1 MEVFFSSNPQSLTFN
16 PCLPLN
22 SPSSFSYS
30 RLRFVRRQFLG
41 SSHNLRPPDA
51 LRSRRRCR
59 NLGLFVQSPRCIL
72 RASLSSNP
80 VLIVVAVV
88 TFSAVSFIYMNLN
101 RRKKNAVERSRSP
114 KLALSQLGRGINW
127 SVDGHVMGFRDHH
140 GEFLEQNIAVKDR
153 AEEKSYSG
161 EEETVLQLQKSG
173 LSHEASVNE
182 TLPPSVSEVT
192 TSKDSDSLFSDESEA
207 TDPSLLS
214 AIFESGVLQPLIFAN
229 EMTDLRL
236 NGSHVKSH
244 SELPVV
250 VDTTELPPVT
260 GPLYS
265 VYDQVT
271 QHLKEDGELLNEEKL
286 SSSNFQ
292 IEEPAREDI
301 YMFYQDTESSN
312 QTETSSRTSH
322 LYNKKFSSLMVN
334 GVSRVAELV
343 LEDSLPVAG
352 YVQRKVPDVRYKEGS
367 SGNRKKSGGN
377 NISGHGERKEPS
389 LHKGKA
395 VNGVTHPNGKHV
407 HYKNLH
413 VDQYKSYNQ
422 CLKGGRLHDCIR
434 ILQDMETEGILDM
447 NKIYHGKFFNICKS
461 KKAVQEAFQ
470 YTALIQNPTLSTFN
484 MLMSVCASRQ
494 DSERAFQVVRLV
506 QEAGMKADC
515 KLYTT
520 LISTCG
526 KSGKVDAMFEVFHRM
541 VNAGVE
547 PNVHTYG
554 ALIDGCAR
562 AGQVAKAFGV
572 YGIMRSKNVK
582 PDRVVFNALIT
593 ACGQSGAVD
602 RAFDVLAEMGAELHP
617 IEPDH
622 ITIGALMK
630 ACANAGQV
638 DRAIEVYKMIHDYK
652 IKGTPEV
659 YTIAVNC
666 CSQSCDWD
674 FASNVYQDMTRKGVQ
689 PDEIFLSALIDVA
702 GHAGKLDAAFEILGE
717 AKTLGIRV
725 GIVSYSSLMGAC
737 SNAKNWQKAL
747 ALYED
752 LKSMKLRLTVST
764 VNALITALCDGEQLQ
779 MAMDILTEMKELG
792 LSPNNITYSIL
803 TAASERNNDLEI
815 ALMLLS
821 QAKED
826 GIVPTLTMYRCI
838 IGMCLRRI
846 AEPTSL
852 DRPLMSLDSKLPQ
865 VDNKWTA
872 QALMVYREIIE
883 AGIVPSIDVLSQ
895 VLGCLQIPHDSA
907 LKSRLIENIGVSA
920 DSSRSSNL
928 CSLIDGF
935 GEYDPRAF
943 SLLEE
948 AASLGVATFV
958 FPKGNPIV
966 VDAKE
971 LQIHTAEVYL
981 LTVLKGLKHRLA
993 AGSRLPNIMILLP
1006 NETTQILSPKGER
1019 TINLSGRVGQ
1029 AVAALLRRLGLPY
1042 LGNESSGKIRIN
1054 GLALRRWL
1062 QPKLSDSLSGKPG
1075 EFGTFQ
1081 SRLRKGISHQQRNIR
1096 IGNLSL
1102 D

>member
-1 MEVFFSSNPQSLTFN
+1 MEVFFPSNPQSLTFN

-72 RASLSSNP
+72 RATFSSNP

-127 SVDGHVMGFRDHH
+127 SVDGHMMGFRDHH
-140 GEFLEQNIAVKDR
+140 GDFLEQNIAVKDR
-153 AEEKSYSG
+153 TEEKSYSG

-173 LSHEASVNE
+173 LSHEASVTE

-229 EMTDLRL
+229 DMTDLRL

-271 QHLKEDGELLNEEKL
+271 QHLKEDGELLKEEKFN
-286 SSSNFQ
+286 SSNFQ

-301 YMFYQDTESSN
+301 YMFYEDTKSSN

-322 LYNKKFSSLMVN
+322 LYNQKFSSLMVN

-352 YVQRKVPDVRYKEGS
+352 YVQREVPDVRYKEGS

-377 NISGHGERKEPS
+377 NISRHGERKEPS
-389 LHKGKA
+389 LHKGKV
-395 VNGVTHPNGKHV
+395 VNGLPHPNGKHV
-407 HYKNLH
+407 HYKNLD

-434 ILQDMETEGILDM
+434 ILQDMEKEGILDM

-484 MLMSVCASRQ
+484 MLMSVCASSQ

-562 AGQVAKAFGV
+562 AAQVAKAFGV

-638 DRAIEVYKMIHDYK
+638 DRAREVYKMIHDYK

-674 FASNVYQDMTRKGVQ
+674 FASNIYQDMTRKGVQ

-702 GHAGKLDAAFEILGE
+702 GHAGKLDAAFEVLGE

-764 VNALITALCDGEQLQ
+764 VNALITALSDGEQLQ

-803 TAASERNNDLEI
+803 TAASDRNNDLEI

-846 AEPTSL
+846 ADPSSL
-852 DRPLMSLDSKLPQ
+852 DRPLMSLDSTLPQ
-865 VDNKWTA
+865 VDSKWTA
-872 QALMVYREIIE
+872 QALKVYREIIE

-895 VLGCLQIPHDSA
+895 VLGCLQIPHDPA

-920 DSSRSSNL
+920 DSSRSSSL

-943 SLLEE
+943 SLFEE
-948 AASLGVATFV
+948 AASLGVAPFV
-958 FPKGNPIV
+958 SLKGNPIV

-993 AGSRLPNIMILLP
+993 AGSRLPNIMILLS
-1006 NETTQILSPKGER
+1006 NETTEILFSKGER

-1042 LGNESSGKIRIN
+1042 QGNESSGKIRIN

-1081 SRLRKGISHQQRNIR
+1081 SRLRKGISHQQRDIR

>member
-1 MEVFFSSNPQSLTFN
+1 MEVSFSSNPQLLTFN

-22 SPSSFSYS
+22 SSSSFSYT

-41 SSHNLRPPDA
+41 SSHNLRPPDV

-59 NLGLFVQSPRCIL
+59 KVGFLVQSPRCMF
-72 RASLSSNP
+72 RAAFTSNP

-101 RRKKNAVERSRSP
+101 KRKKNAVERSQSP
-114 KLALSQLGRGINW
+114 KLALSQLGRGVNW
-127 SVDGHVMGFRDHH
+127 SVDDQVMGFRDHH
-140 GEFLEQNIAVKDR
+140 GDFLEQNMAVKDR
-153 AEEKSYSG
+153 TEERSNSG
-161 EEETVLQLQKSG
+161 EEETVLHLQTSV
-173 LSHEASVNE
+173 LSHEASVTE
-182 TLPPSVSEVT
+182 TLPPSVEFT
-192 TSKDSDSLFSDESEA
+192 TSRDSGSLFSDETEA
-207 TDPSLLS
+207 ADPSLPS
-214 AIFESGVLQPLIFAN
+214 DIFESGVLQPLIFAN
-229 EMTDLRL
+229 DMTDLQL
-236 NGSHVKSH
+236 NVSDVKSH
-244 SELPVV
+244 SDLAVV
-250 VDTTELPPVT
+250 LDTTELPPVS

-265 VYDQVT
+265 VYNQVT
-271 QHLKEDGELLNEEKL
+271 QDFKADGELLKMEKL
-286 SSSNFQ
+286 IGSNFL
-292 IEEPAREDI
+292 IEEPSREDI
-301 YMFYQDTESSN
+301 YMFYEDTKSSS
-312 QTETSSRTSH
+312 QMATSSRTSH
-322 LYNKKFSSLMVN
+322 LYNQKFSSVTIN
-334 GVSRVAELV
+334 GVSRGAELM
-343 LEDSLPVAG
+343 LEDSLQIAG
-352 YVQRKVPDVRYKEGS
+352 YVERREHVAKYKGGS
-367 SGNRKKSGGN
+367 SGDKNKSGGGN
-377 NISGHGERKEPS
+377 NIVGHGERKEAS
-389 LHKGKA
+389 LHKEKV
-395 VNGVTHPNGKHV
+395 VNGLPYPNGKHV
-407 HYKNLH
+407 HNKNLH
-413 VDQYKSYNQ
+413 VDQYKAYNQ
-422 CLKGGRLHDCIR
+422 CLKGGRLNECIK
-434 ILQDMETEGILDM
+434 ILQDMEKAGLLDM

-470 YTALIQNPTLSTFN
+470 YTKLIANPTLSTFN
-484 MLMSVCASRQ
+484 MLMSVCASSQ
-494 DSERAFQVVRLV
+494 DSDRAFQVVRLV

-541 VNAGVE
+541 VNAEVE

-622 ITIGALMK
+622 FTIGALIK

-638 DRAIEVYKMIHDYK
+638 DRAKEVYKMIHDCN

-666 CSQSCDWD
+666 CSQSGDWD
-674 FASNVYQDMTRKGVQ
+674 FASTVYQDMTRKGVK
-689 PDEIFLSALIDVA
+689 PDEIFFSALIDAA
-702 GHAGKLDAAFEILGE
+702 GHAGKLDSAFEILGE

-747 ALYED
+747 ELYED
-752 LKSMKLRLTVST
+752 LKSTKLRPTVST
-764 VNALITALCDGEQLQ
+764 VNALINALCDGEQLQ
-779 MAMDILTEMKELG
+779 MAMDIQREMKGLG
-792 LSPNNITYSIL
+792 LYPNNITYSIL
-803 TAASERNNDLEI
+803 MAASERNNNLEI
-815 ALMLLS
+815 ALELLS

-826 GIVPTLTMYRCI
+826 CVAPTLTMYRCI
-838 IGMCLRRI
+838 IGMCLRRV
-846 AEPTSL
+846 AEPSSL
-852 DRPLMSLDSKLPQ
+852 DRPLLSLDTSWPQ
-865 VDNKWTA
+865 VDSKWAA

-883 AGIVPSIDVLSQ
+883 ARIVPSIEILSQ
-895 VLGCLQIPHDSA
+895 VLGCLQISHDPS
-907 LKSRLIENIGVSA
+907 LKRRLRENIGVSA
-920 DSSRSSNL
+920 DTSRSSNL

-948 AASLGVATFV
+948 AASLGVAPFV
-958 FPKGNPIV
+958 SLKGSPIV
-966 VDAKE
+966 VDVKE

-993 AGSRLPNIMILLP
+993 AGSKLPNLLILLSV
-1006 NETTQILSPKGER
+1006 ETTQILSSKGER
-1019 TINLSGRVGQ
+1019 TINLAGRVGQ

-1042 LGNESSGKIRIN
+1042 QGNESSGKIRIN
-1054 GLALRRWL
+1054 GLALRRWM
-1062 QPKLSDSLSGKPG
+1062 QPKHSDSRIGKPG
-1075 EFGTFQ
+1075 EFSSFQ
-1081 SRLRKGISHQQRNIR
+1081 SRLGKEISHQQRNIR
-1096 IGNLSL
+1096 SGHLSL